1 MDMKVIDII
10 VMVLCVLG
18 YAVMAYFKV
27 RGDVIGAVSEL
38 IAAAEA
44 TGLAGSEKMAQVVSR
59 LAEMVPAPFKTVL
72 TQSVLQ
78 KIAQAVFD
86 WMREYANNYIEA
98 KKEKDLEEQK
108 KKLYEENTETTAA
121 ILVELMKMSRNALIE
136 KAAEQY
142 GIEFDTDATKDE
154 IIKAIVLA
162 ALKKA

>member
-10 VMVLCVLG
+10 VVVLCIIG
-18 YAVMAYFKV
+18 YAVMVYFKV

-44 TGLAGSEKMAQVVSR
+44 TGLAGSDKMAQVVSQ
-59 LAEMVPAPFKTVL
+59 LAELVPAPFKTVL

-78 KIAQAVFD
+78 KIAQKVFD

-98 KKEKDLEEQK
+98 KKEKDSEEQK
-108 KKLYEENTETTAA
+108 KKLYEENAETTAA
-121 ILVELMKMSRNALIE
+121 ILAELMKLSRDALLK

-142 GIEFDTDATKDE
+142 GIEFESTATNDE
-154 IIKAIVLA
+154 IIKAIVLE
-162 ALKKA
+162 ALKRA

>member
-1 MDMKVIDII
+1 MNMKVIDII
-10 VMVLCVLG
+10 VMVLCVIG

-59 LAEMVPAPFKTVL
+59 LAEMVPAPFKTIL

-108 KKLYEENTETTAA
+108 KKLYEENAETTAA
-121 ILVELMKMSRNALIE
+121 ILVELMKMSRSALIE

-142 GIEFDTDATKDE
+142 GIEFDATATKDE